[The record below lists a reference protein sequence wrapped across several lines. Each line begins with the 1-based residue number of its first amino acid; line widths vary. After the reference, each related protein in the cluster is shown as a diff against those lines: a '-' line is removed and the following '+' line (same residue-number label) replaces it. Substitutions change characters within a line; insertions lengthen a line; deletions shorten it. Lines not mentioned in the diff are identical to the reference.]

1 MTAAI
6 VARRAR
12 VEGRVQGVYFR
23 ASTAAEARR
32 LGLSGHARNLADGS
46 VEVLAVGPSAAVAT
60 LLDWLWQGPP
70 LARVTAVTVTD
81 LDAASVAGLEDFR
94 AT

>member
-1 MTAAI
+1 MTPAVI
-6 VARRAR
+6 ARRAR

-23 ASTAAEARR
+23 ASAAAEARR

-46 VEVLAVGPSAAVAT
+46 VEVLAVGPSAAVAA
-60 LLDWLWQGPP
+60 LLDWLWRGPP

-81 LDAASVAGLEDFR
+81 LDAATVAGLEDFR